1 MLPDSFKHYSVNI
14 EGLSEPVQWFL
25 VSPSRTYRSQLREQ
39 QAERTRE
46 LIAASARVR
55 FLEKG
60 WAGTSVRSVAE
71 GAGVSEAT
79 VYSVYGT
86 KAGLA
91 SSLIDAAEQSANVR
105 QAVAELSDRAGNPVG
120 QLRAFVGFDR
130 RLFEGAGDVL
140 RVLAE
145 GRRQHPE
152 LGAAYDEGRRRG
164 DNQRRSAFSAWPAD
178 VWRVGI
184 DVERG
189 VAIYGI
195 VVSLESFV
203 TATRDYGW
211 RPDEVEQWWHRTLTE
226 LLLR

>member
-1 MLPDSFKHYSVNI
+1 MNI
-14 EGLSEPVQWFL
+14 EGLSEPVQWVL
-25 VSPSRTYRSQLREQ
+25 VTPSRTYRSELREQ

-46 LIAASARVR
+46 LIAASARAR
-55 FLEKG
+55 FLERG

-79 VYSVYGT
+79 VYSIYGS

-105 QAVAELSDRAGNPVG
+105 RTVAELRERADNPVE

-130 RLFEGAGDVL
+130 RLYEGAGDVL

-164 DNQRRSAFSAWPAD
+164 DDQRRSAFSSWPAD
-178 VWRVGI
+178 VWRAGI
-184 DVERG
+184 DVKRA
-189 VAIYGI
+189 VAIFGI

-211 RPDEVEQWWHRTLTE
+211 RPDEIEEWWHQTLTE

>member
-1 MLPDSFKHYSVNI
+1 MNI
-14 EGLSEPVQWFL
+14 EGLSQPVQWFL
-25 VSPSRTYRSQLREQ
+25 VSPSRSYRSELREQ

-46 LIAASARVR
+46 LIAASARAR
-55 FLEKG
+55 FLERG

-79 VYSVYGT
+79 VYSVYGS

-91 SSLIDAAEQSANVR
+91 SSLIDAAEQGANIR
-105 QAVAELSDRAGNPVG
+105 RTVAELEELAGDAVG

-130 RLFEGAGDVL
+130 RLYEGAGDVL
-140 RVLAE
+140 RILTE

-164 DNQRRSAFSAWPAD
+164 DEQRRGAFAAWPAD
-178 VWRVGI
+178 VLRAGV

-195 VVSLESFV
+195 VVSLDSFA

-211 RPDEVEQWWHRTLTE
+211 PPEEVEQWWHDTLAE
-226 LLLR
+226 QLLR

>member
-1 MLPDSFKHYSVNI
+1 M
-14 EGLSEPVQWFL
+14 
-25 VSPSRTYRSQLREQ
+25 SPPRTYRSGLRDQ

-46 LIAASARVR
+46 LIAVSARAR

-60 WAGTSVRSVAE
+60 WAGTTVRSVAE

-79 VYSVYGT
+79 VYSVYGS

-91 SSLIDAAEQSANVR
+91 TSLIDAAEQGANVR
-105 QAVAELSDRAGNPVG
+105 RTVAELEERANDPVG

-130 RLFEGAGDVL
+130 RLYEGAGDVL
-140 RVLAE
+140 RILAE

-152 LGAAYDEGRRRG
+152 LAAAYDEGRRRG
-164 DNQRRSAFSAWPAD
+164 DEQRRRAFSSWPAD
-178 VWRVGI
+178 VWRAGI
-184 DVERG
+184 DVDRG

-195 VVSLESFV
+195 VVSLEGFF

-211 RPDEVEQWWHRTLTE
+211 HPDGVEQWWHRTLTE
-226 LLLR
+226 VLFR

>member
-1 MLPDSFKHYSVNI
+1 MSH
-14 EGLSEPVQWFL
+14 
-25 VSPSRTYRSQLREQ
+25 SRAYRSELRDQ

-46 LIAASARVR
+46 LIAASARAR

-91 SSLIDAAEQSANVR
+91 TSLIDAAEQSANVR
-105 QAVAELSDRAGNPVG
+105 QTVAELRERAGNPAG

-130 RLFEGAGDVL
+130 RLYESAGDVL
-140 RVLAE
+140 RILAE

-164 DNQRRSAFSAWPAD
+164 DDQRRSAFSSWPAD
-178 VWRVGI
+178 VWRAGI

-189 VAIYGI
+189 VAIFGI
-195 VVSLESFV
+195 VASLESFV

-211 RPDEVEQWWHRTLTE
+211 RPGDVEDWWHRTLVE

>member
-1 MLPDSFKHYSVNI
+1 MNI
-14 EGLSEPVQWFL
+14 DLLSEPVQWFL
-25 VSPSRTYRSQLREQ
+25 VSPSRIYRSGLREQ

-46 LIAASARVR
+46 LIAASARAR
-55 FLEKG
+55 FIEKG

-79 VYSVYGT
+79 VYSVYGS

-105 QAVAELSDRAGNPVG
+105 QTLVELSERADDPVG

-130 RLFEGAGDVL
+130 RLYEGAGDVL
-140 RVLAE
+140 RILAE

-164 DNQRRSAFSAWPAD
+164 DGQRRSAFSSWPAG
-178 VWRVGI
+178 VWRAGVDI
-184 DVERG
+184 DRG
-189 VAIYGI
+189 VAVFGI

-211 RPDEVEQWWHRTLTE
+211 SPDEVEDWWQGTLTE
-226 LLLR
+226 LLFR

>member
-1 MLPDSFKHYSVNI
+1 M
-14 EGLSEPVQWFL
+14 
-25 VSPSRTYRSQLREQ
+25 
-39 QAERTRE
+39 RTRE
-46 LIAASARVR
+46 LIAAAARAR

-91 SSLIDAAEQSANVR
+91 NSLIDAAEQGANVR
-105 QAVAELSDRAGNPVG
+105 QTIEELKDRAGDPAG
-120 QLRAFVGFDR
+120 QLRAFVAFDR
-130 RLFEGAGDVL
+130 RLYEGAGDVL
-140 RVLAE
+140 RILAE

-152 LGAAYDEGRRRG
+152 LGAAHDEGRRRG
-164 DNQRRSAFSAWPAD
+164 DGQRRTAFSTWPAE
-178 VWRVGI
+178 VWRAGI
-184 DVERG
+184 DVERA
-189 VAIYGI
+189 VAIFGI
-195 VVSLESFV
+195 VVSLESFA

-211 RPDEVEQWWHRTLTE
+211 GPDDVEEWWYRTLTE

>member
-1 MLPDSFKHYSVNI
+1 VVF
-14 EGLSEPVQWFL
+14 
-25 VSPSRTYRSQLREQ
+25 VSPSRAYRSELRVQ

-46 LIAASARVR
+46 LIAASARAR

-79 VYSVYGT
+79 VYSVYGS

-91 SSLIDAAEQSANVR
+91 SSLIDAAEQGANIR
-105 QAVAELSDRAGNPVG
+105 QTVAELRERAGNPVG

-130 RLFEGAGDVL
+130 RLYESAGDVL
-140 RVLAE
+140 RILAE

-164 DNQRRSAFSAWPAD
+164 DGQRRSAFSSWPAD
-178 VWRVGI
+178 VWRAGI

-189 VAIYGI
+189 VAIFGV
-195 VVSLESFV
+195 VVSLESYV

-211 RPDEVEQWWHRTLTE
+211 RPDEVEQWWHQTLSE
-226 LLLR
+226 LLLQ

>member
-1 MLPDSFKHYSVNI
+1 MVF
-14 EGLSEPVQWFL
+14 
-25 VSPSRTYRSQLREQ
+25 VSPSRTYRSELREQ

-46 LIAASARVR
+46 LVAASARAR

-79 VYSVYGT
+79 VYSIYGT

-91 SSLIDAAEQSANVR
+91 SSLIDAAEQGANVR
-105 QAVAELSDRAGNPVG
+105 RTVAELHERAGDPVG

-130 RLFEGAGDVL
+130 RLYEGAGDVL

-145 GRRQHPE
+145 GRRQYPE

-164 DNQRRSAFSAWPAD
+164 DDQRRGAFSAWPAG
-178 VWRVGI
+178 VWRAGI

-189 VAIYGI
+189 VAIFGM
-195 VVSLESFV
+195 VVSLESFG

-211 RPDEVEQWWHRTLTE
+211 RPDEVEQWWHHTLTE

>member
-1 MLPDSFKHYSVNI
+1 V
-14 EGLSEPVQWFL
+14 VL
-25 VSPSRTYRSQLREQ
+25 VTPSRTYRSELREQ
-39 QAERTRE
+39 QAERTRQ
-46 LIAASARVR
+46 LIAASARER

-79 VYSVYGT
+79 IYSVYGS

-91 SSLIDAAEQSANVR
+91 SSLIDAAEQGANVQ
-105 QAVAELSDRAGNPVG
+105 QAIAELKDRVGDPVG
-120 QLRAFVGFDR
+120 QLRAFVDFDR
-130 RLFEGAGDVL
+130 RLYGDGGDVL
-140 RVLAE
+140 RILAE

-164 DNQRRSAFSAWPAD
+164 DHQRRNVFSSWPAD
-178 VWRVGI
+178 VWRAGL

-189 VAIYGI
+189 VAIYAI
-195 VVSLESFV
+195 LVSLESFAI
-203 TATRDYGW
+203 ATGDYGW
-211 RPDEVEQWWHRTLTE
+211 SPAEVEEWWHRTLTE